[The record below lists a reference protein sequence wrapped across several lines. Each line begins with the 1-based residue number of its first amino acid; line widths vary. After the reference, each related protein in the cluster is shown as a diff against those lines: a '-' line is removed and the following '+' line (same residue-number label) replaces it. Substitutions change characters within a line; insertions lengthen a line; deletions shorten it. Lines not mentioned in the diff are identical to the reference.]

1 MSDTKLGIIEIITDV
16 NPQVHVA
23 EGETDQSL
31 FDLGLDSLDHATIL
45 LLIEER
51 FGCKVADDDIEKI
64 TTVDAIVEY
73 VEAATP

>member
-1 MSDTKLGIIEIITDV
+1 MSDTKLGIIEVITDV

-23 EGETDQSL
+23 EGETDRSL

-51 FGCKVADDDIEKI
+51 FGCKVADDDIDKLI
-64 TTVDAIVEY
+64 SVDAMAEY
-73 VEAATP
+73 ISSLI